1 METELEKMIA
11 GSPYD
16 PKDSELTAM
25 RLRSRVLCR
34 QFNQALPNEKKLRT
48 QVLKE
53 LLGEMGTGVWIEPPF
68 QVDYGSNLFLGD
80 NVYMN
85 FNCVILDDAPI
96 HIGRGTMLATGVQLL
111 TAEHPIEA
119 APRRAG
125 VEYASA
131 ITIGEDV
138 WIGGGVIVCPGVTI
152 GDRTVIGAGSV
163 VTKNIPSDVVAV
175 GNPCRILRVIDN
187 PEQTAQ

>member
-1 METELEKMIA
+1 MVTELEKMIA

-25 RLRSRVLCR
+25 RLRCR
-34 QFNQALPNEKKLRT
+34 GLIRKFNAALPNEKRLRT
-48 QVLKE
+48 QALQE
-53 LLGEMGTGVWIEPPF
+53 LLGSMGQGVWIEPPF
-68 QVDYGSNLFLGD
+68 HCDYGSNLFLAD
-80 NVYMN
+80 QVYMN
-85 FNCVILDDAPI
+85 FNCMMLDVAPI

-125 VEYASA
+125 VEFASP

-163 VTKNIPSDVVAV
+163 VTKNIPADVVAV
-175 GNPCRILRVIDN
+175 GNPCRVLRSIDN
-187 PEQTAQ
+187 PLPTAQ